1 MQMHEP
7 AGGGMI
13 YQQVQTPDGRMDM
26 VNMMAAQGWRVV
38 ASNVDAQ
45 GHCKS
50 VLMERAARY
59 PQIETK
65 EDTNGV

>member
-1 MQMHEP
+1 MTDPKP

-13 YQQVQTPDGRMDM
+13 YQQVQTPDGCMDM
-26 VNMMAAQGWRVV
+26 VNMMAAQGWRIVTTN
-38 ASNVDAQ
+38 ADAQ
-45 GHCKS
+45 GIVVS

-65 EDTNGV
+65 EDIHGV